1 MADKH
6 APRRP
11 SALAGTHPV
20 STTEA
25 APSVSGPSSA
35 AVSTARTAS
44 TTKFSPT
51 VDIDVLDDVKDAF
64 WVARNIGRYRTFGDL
79 VTEAL
84 RDKVISLRAELN
96 DGEPFPKRPVDNLP
110 SGRVAG

>member
-11 SALAGTHPV
+11 SALAGAHPV
-20 STTEA
+20 STTKRPPS
-25 APSVSGPSSA
+25 APTASP
-35 AVSTARTAS
+35 AVSTARSVS
-44 TTKFSPT
+44 TTKFSPN
-51 VDIDVLDDVKDAF
+51 VDTAVLDDVKDAF

-84 RDKVISLRAELN
+84 RDKVTALRDELN